1 MEDIFAELVD
11 IGVDSKNI
19 SIRVLQ
25 QKDTWKSFV
34 ATISQVRELTI
45 YDSPTWPKDI
55 IVQPFRDTAG
65 SLDKGLSSQMRCE
78 WRPEED
84 SEYSIFRRHSHT
96 TIFMSPESIITG
108 TPIMTDSRGGITMMR
123 SSQTS
128 MDEAIA
134 DTTTRHEKLI
144 WYGYKCYERR

>member
-1 MEDIFAELVD
+1 MDTYMSGD
-11 IGVDSKNI
+11 
-19 SIRVLQ
+19 
-25 QKDTWKSFV
+25 QKRIQSTAYSDD
-34 ATISQVRELTI
+34 RE
-45 YDSPTWPKDI
+45 
-55 IVQPFRDTAG
+55 
-65 SLDKGLSSQMRCE
+65 
-78 WRPEED
+78 
-84 SEYSIFRRHSHT
+84 SHT